1 MNHKKCAKYVF
12 FARSVCPALFYGFY
26 DFKDRIEFING
37 IYSVIQL
44 VKKLLCN
51 QHLVHVYLYHP

>member
-1 MNHKKCAKYVF
+1 MRQICF

-44 VKKLLCN
+44 VKKLL
-51 QHLVHVYLYHP
+51 YLTSI

>member
-44 VKKLLCN
+44 VKKLL
-51 QHLVHVYLYHP
+51 YLTSI